1 MSETKLRDYLN
12 KVTTDLHRTR
22 LRLREVEAKNRE
34 PIAIVAMSCRFPG
47 GVSSPEELWRM
58 VADGADGLSP
68 FPKDRGWH
76 EELYDPDPDSQG
88 TSYVNEGGF
97 LHDAALFDPAF
108 FGISPREALAMDP
121 QQRLLLEVSWE
132 VLERAGIDPL
142 SVKGSTGGVFMGAA
156 FQGYGAAGPV
166 EAEEVEGHLMTG
178 QTPAVTS
185 GRISY
190 VLGLEGPA
198 VTVDTACSSSLV
210 TLHLAAQALRQGE
223 CDFALAGGITVMAGP
238 GTFTEF
244 SRQRGLA
251 SDGRCKPFA
260 AGADGTNWSEGVGV
274 LLVERLSDARR
285 HGHPVLAV
293 VRGSAVNQDGA
304 SNGLT
309 APNGPSQRRVIRQ
322 ALDNAGLTPDEVDVV
337 EAHGTG
343 TSLGDPIEAQALIA
357 SYGQDRPE
365 DRPLWLGSIKSNIGH
380 AQAAAGVAGV
390 IKMVMAMRHG
400 ILPKTLHVDEPT
412 PHVDWSAGAVELLTE
427 ARPWPETGR
436 LRRAGISSFGI
447 SGTNAHT
454 IIEQAP
460 EAEEPEPA
468 GPEAGA
474 PRPIASSVV
483 PWLISGKGESAL
495 RAQAERLY
503 ARLTA
508 AEGDDPTAASVA
520 DIGYSLAV
528 SRSAFEHRAAVIGE
542 DRESLLRGLRAVAQ
556 GEVAQG
562 VVRGQAAKGRRTAFV
577 FPGQGAQWAGMAVGL
592 LDSSPVF
599 AEAIGECEKA
609 LSAYVDWSLT
619 AVLREAD
626 GAPGLDRVDVVQPV
640 LFAVMV
646 SLARLWRSVG
656 VEPDAVMG
664 HSQGEIAAA
673 CVAGALSLQDAAKVV
688 ALRSQAIA
696 AGLAGRGGMVSVGLP
711 VDRVRERIAAWDGAI
726 SVAAVNGPG
735 SVVVSG
741 DPGALDEMVA
751 KLEGEEV
758 RVRRVPVDYA
768 SHSAHVEAIREELL
782 KVLADIAPRSSRVP
796 FYSTVTGEV
805 VDTAGLDA
813 EYWYRNLRQTVELE
827 STTRTLLD
835 DGYTVFAEV
844 SPHPVLTLP
853 VQQTVEAAEAR
864 AVVAGTLRRDEGGPE
879 RFLTSAAELHASG
892 VGVDWRTVFEGHG
905 ARRIDLP
912 TYAFQRQ
919 RYWLDSAAA
928 MGDVGSVG
936 LRPVAHPLLSAAVS
950 LAGGGGVLLSGRL
963 SIATH
968 AWLADQTVQGV
979 PLVPGTA
986 FAEMAAQAG
995 DQVGCGRV
1003 DELVLLTPLAMPERG
1018 GVQIQVEVAEADAS
1032 GRRDVSVYSR
1042 MEPAGDEA
1050 DLEQP
1055 WVRHAHGV
1063 LTPPAAAAS
1072 FDFAKWPPSG
1082 AKPVEVSGGYE
1093 HAAEHGLYYG
1103 PAYRGL
1109 RRAWKRGD
1117 AVFADVELPEDQR
1130 GVAKYFGLHP
1140 ALFDAALQAIGANNA
1155 LRGGDDAP
1163 SAGNLMPFSW
1173 RGFSLEAVGA
1183 QALRVRIVPDG
1194 RQAVSLAMADTSGRP
1209 VATVESLVLRPM
1221 QAATLQ
1227 NAGRTAGDG
1236 PLRMEWTAGAVKPAE
1251 GVAPGWWAV
1260 LVDDCLGVGDALQ
1273 AAGFFPADVYTDPT
1287 ALSDTVAA
1295 GTSMPGMVVLPVAS
1309 NGPAAVDEVHTR
1321 VGEVLETVSSWLA
1334 DDRFAGTPLVV
1345 LTQGAVDTGEGVRD
1359 LAAAAVWGLVRSAQS
1374 EHPGRLVLVDTD
1386 DVERAVGLLAGVR
1399 ATREEQVVV
1408 RSGEVR
1414 VPRLARSAP
1423 ADDAPE
1429 TEVFGSGAVLVTE
1442 GTGALGGLVAR
1453 HLVARHGV
1461 RKLVLLSRRG
1471 AETDGAVALR
1481 AELAAGGADV
1491 VVTAGDAADRE
1502 ALAAVLAQLPEEF
1515 ALSAVVHADEVLDD
1529 GLFASLTRERASAVL
1544 RAKVD
1549 AAWNLHELTAHMD
1562 LSAFVLFSSTAGL
1575 LGAAGQGTCAAAHV
1589 FLDGLASWRRARGLP
1604 GVSLAWGPWAQD
1616 SGVTQREEIDSWRY
1630 QVMWKPAPD
1639 LAGGPL
1645 SGTWPVVVPASCAGD
1660 ELVSGVVAGLE
1671 RHGAGVV
1678 PVVVDERDLDADV
1691 LAERLREVAGQ
1702 SPELG
1707 GVLSLL
1713 ALDEEPCPGHPA
1725 LPSGYALSLA
1735 LVRAMVEAKIPARL
1749 WSATRGAVSVDG
1761 SERLTNPVQ
1770 AMVSALGRVAALELP
1785 PLWGGVV
1792 DLPAS
1797 LDERGAARLAGV
1809 LSAEGGEDQVAVRGS
1824 GVFVRRLVRSAAT
1837 AGDGTA
1843 WRARG
1848 TVLVTGGTGGLGGQ
1862 VARWLAR
1869 SGAEHLVLTSRR
1881 GPEAPGAAELRAEL
1895 EALGAR
1901 VTVAACDVADREQL
1915 AAVLDAVPEHQPLTA
1930 VVHAAGVTTA
1940 ASLLE
1945 TELADAARV
1954 VSGKV
1959 AGAVNLDELL
1969 GDRELDAFVVFSS
1982 ISGVWGGGNQGVYG
1996 SGNAFLDAL
2005 VERRRARGLAG
2016 TAVSWGPWAEGGMAT
2031 RDDAGEQL
2039 ARRGLPAMSP
2049 PLAIAALERAVA
2061 GDDGVLTVV
2070 DVDWERFA
2078 PSFTAVR
2085 PSPFLSDLYE
2095 VRRLEAAW
2103 NDAART
2109 GLAPVSSEEAVEL
2122 FDAGV
2127 TSGTAVVMSAR
2138 LDVAALRAQG
2148 AAMPAVFRSV
2158 VPDAPVR
2165 RAARSAEPEA
2175 DRPTQLR
2182 QRLAGLSRAETD
2194 EALLELVR
2202 TVAAAVL
2209 GFASP
2214 DDIDADHEFMEM
2226 GFTSLTA
2233 VEFRNQMAALTG
2245 LRLNTTVVF
2254 DHPSPREMV
2263 AHLRPRIAA
2272 EIASAPAGRQG
2283 REQTAPAAQADPAA
2297 PAASPVTGPVSPV
2310 PQANTDDTLSSLYR
2324 QAARQGKPKV
2334 GMALLVNAARLRPT
2348 FEDPAG
2354 FEGNIRP
2361 ARLARGTERPLL
2373 MCFSSHVA
2381 LGGVHQYVRFA
2392 APFRGNRDVAA
2403 LGTVGSVQG
2412 ESLPATLDALFRLQA
2427 RAVAEYAEGAPVVL
2441 CGSSAGG
2448 MFAHSV
2454 AAALES
2460 QGTPPA
2466 GVVLMD
2472 TYLPYTTKLVQ
2483 FEDAWLD
2490 EMYERDELVSMD
2502 SVRMSAMGWYSHLME
2517 GWEPPEI
2524 SVPSLHIR
2532 ATETVLRTNPDAG
2545 AQSWQADWPADSAID
2560 VPGNHFS
2567 MMEKHADTTAQAV
2580 EDWVANL

>member
-22 LRLREVEAKNRE
+22 LRLREVEEKNRE

-47 GVSSPEELWRM
+47 GVSSPEDLWRM

-76 EELYDPDPDSQG
+76 EEVYNPDPDSQG

-97 LHDAALFDPAF
+97 LHDAAMFDPVF

-121 QQRLLLEVSWE
+121 QQRLLLEASWE
-132 VLERAGIDPL
+132 VLERAGIDPQ
-142 SVKGSTGGVFMGAA
+142 SVKGTTGGVFMGAA
-156 FQGYGAAGPV
+156 FQGYGAAGPI

-260 AGADGTNWSEGVGV
+260 AAADGTNWSEGVGV

-285 HGHPVLAV
+285 HDHPVLAV

-322 ALDNAGLTPDEVDVV
+322 ALDNAGLTPDDVDIV

-357 SYGQDRPE
+357 SYGQDRPA

-380 AQAAAGVAGV
+380 AQAAAGVAGI

-436 LRRAGISSFGI
+436 PRRAAISSFAI

-454 IIEQAP
+454 IIEQAT
-460 EAEEPEPA
+460 EAEEPESDGSGA
-468 GPEAGA
+468 EA
-474 PRPIASSVV
+474 PHPVASAVV
-483 PWLISGKGESAL
+483 PWLLSGKGEAAL

-503 ARLTA
+503 DRLTA
-508 AEGDDPTAASVA
+508 QGSAEDDDLATASVA
-520 DIGYSLAV
+520 DIGYSLAA

-556 GEVAQG
+556 GEVTPG

-577 FPGQGAQWAGMAVGL
+577 FPGQGAQWVGMAVGL
-592 LDSSPVF
+592 LESSPVF
-599 AEAIGECEKA
+599 AEAIGECETA
-609 LSAYVDWSLT
+609 LSAHVDWSLT
-619 AVLREAD
+619 EVLRGTE
-626 GAPGLDRVDVVQPV
+626 GAPGYDRVDVVQPA

-673 CVAGALSLQDAAKVV
+673 CVAGALSLEDAAKVV

-711 VDRVRERIAAWDGAI
+711 ADEVRERIAPWDGAI

-751 KLEGEEV
+751 RLEGEKV

-768 SHSAHVEAIREELL
+768 SHSAHVEAIHDELL
-782 KVLADIAPRSSRVP
+782 KVLADITPRSSEVP
-796 FYSTVTGEV
+796 FYSTVSGEV
-805 VDTAGLDA
+805 MNTAGLDA
-813 EYWYRNLRQTVELE
+813 EYWFRNLRQTVELE

-835 DGYTVFAEV
+835 EGHSVFIEV

-853 VQQTVEAAEAR
+853 VQQTVEAAESR
-864 AVVAGTLRRDEGGPE
+864 AVVVGTLRRDEGGTE
-879 RFLTSAAELHASG
+879 RFLTSAAEVHVSG
-892 VGVDWRTVFEGHG
+892 VGVDWPKVFAGRG
-905 ARRIDLP
+905 ARRVDLP

-919 RYWLDSAAA
+919 RYWLDAMAAG
-928 MGDVGSVG
+928 GDVGSVG
-936 LRPVAHPLLSAAVS
+936 LGAVAHPMLSAAIS
-950 LAGGGGVLLSGRL
+950 MAGGGGVLLSGRL

-968 AWLADQTVQGV
+968 AWLADHAVQGV
-979 PLVPGTA
+979 ALVPGTA

-1003 DELVLLTPLAMPERG
+1003 DELVLVAPLAMPERG
-1018 GVQIQVEVAEADAS
+1018 GVQIQVEVGEADAS

-1042 MEPAGDEA
+1042 LEPTDDSA

-1055 WVRHAHGV
+1055 WVQHAHGA
-1063 LTPPAAAAS
+1063 LTPPAPAAS

-1082 AKPVEVSGGYE
+1082 AKPVDVSGGYE
-1093 HAAEHGLYYG
+1093 HAEEHGLHYG
-1103 PAYRGL
+1103 PAFRGL

-1117 AVFADVELPEDQR
+1117 AVFADVELPEDQL

-1140 ALFDAALQAIGANNA
+1140 ALFDGALQAIGANNA

-1183 QALRVRIVPDG
+1183 QALRVRVVPDG
-1194 RQAVSLAMADTSGRP
+1194 RQAVSLAMADSSGRP
-1209 VATVESLVLRPM
+1209 VATVDSLLFRPM
-1221 QAATLQ
+1221 QAAALQ
-1227 NAGRTAGDG
+1227 SMSRTVGEA
-1236 PLRMEWTAGAVKPAE
+1236 LFRMEWTADGAKPAE

-1260 LVDDCLGVGDALQ
+1260 LVDDCLGVGDALEV
-1273 AAGFFPADVYTDPT
+1273 AGFYPADVYTDT
-1287 ALSDTVAA
+1287 AALSDTVAA

-1309 NGPAAVDEVHTR
+1309 SGSDVVDEVHTR
-1321 VGEVLETVSSWLA
+1321 VAEVLETVQSWVA
-1334 DDRFAGTPLVV
+1334 DDRFADVPLVV
-1345 LTQGAVDTGEGVRD
+1345 LTRGAVDTGDGVGD
-1359 LAAAAVWGLVRSAQS
+1359 LAGAAAWGLVRSAQS
-1374 EHPGRLVLVDTD
+1374 EHPGRVVLVDTD
-1386 DVERAVGLLAGVR
+1386 DVERAVGLLGGVV
-1399 ATREEQVVV
+1399 ATREEQVVL

-1414 VPRLARSAP
+1414 VPRLARALP
-1423 ADDAPE
+1423 AGDAPE
-1429 TEVFGSGAVLVTE
+1429 SEVFGSGAVLVTE
-1442 GTGALGGLVAR
+1442 GTSARGGLVAR

-1461 RKLVLLSRRG
+1461 KKLVLLSRRD
-1471 AETDGAVALR
+1471 AETDGAAALR
-1481 AELAAGGADV
+1481 AELEAAGAAV
-1491 VVTAGDAADRE
+1491 VVTTCNAADRD
-1502 ALAAVLAQLPEEF
+1502 ALAAVLAALPEEF
-1515 ALSAVVHADEVLDD
+1515 ALSAVVHADEMLDD
-1529 GLFASLTRERASAVL
+1529 GLFASLTRERASAML
-1544 RAKVD
+1544 RTKVD
-1549 AAWNLHELTAHMD
+1549 AAWNLHELTAGMD

-1575 LGAAGQGTCAAAHV
+1575 LGATGRGNYAAANV

-1604 GVSLAWGPWAQD
+1604 GVSLAWGRWAQD
-1616 SGVTQREEIDSWRY
+1616 ADVAQSEQEMIDNWRY
-1630 QVMWKPAPD
+1630 QVSWKPVPD
-1639 LAGGPL
+1639 PARRSL
-1645 SGTWPVVVPASCAGD
+1645 SGTWPVVVPASRAGD
-1660 ELVSGVVAGLE
+1660 ELVAEVVAGLE
-1671 RHGAGVV
+1671 RHGANVV
-1678 PVVVDERDLDADV
+1678 SVVVDERDLDASV
-1691 LAERLREVAGQ
+1691 LAERLREVAGRA
-1702 SPELG
+1702 PELG

-1725 LPSGYALSLA
+1725 MPNGYALSLV
-1735 LVRAMVEAKIPARL
+1735 LVRAMVEARIPARL
-1749 WSATRGAVSVDG
+1749 WSGTRGAVSVDG
-1761 SERLTNPVQ
+1761 SERLTSPLQ

-1792 DLPAS
+1792 DLPES

-1809 LSAEGGEDQVAVRGS
+1809 LSVEGGEDQVAVRGS
-1824 GVFVRRLVRSAAT
+1824 GVFVRRLVRSAPPVAQ
-1837 AGDGTA
+1837 GTA
-1843 WRARG
+1843 WRPRG
-1848 TVLVTGGTGGLGGQ
+1848 TVLVTGGTGGLGGE
-1862 VARWLAR
+1862 VARWLVR
-1869 SGAEHLVLTSRR
+1869 KGAEHLVLTSRR
-1881 GPEAPGAAELRAEL
+1881 GPEAPGAAELREEL
-1895 EALGAR
+1895 EKLGAR

-1915 AAVLDAVPEHQPLTA
+1915 AAVLAAVPEEYPLTA
-1930 VVHAAGVTTA
+1930 VVHVAGATGGTP
-1940 ASLLE
+1940 LLE
-1945 TELADAARV
+1945 TGLADAASL

-1959 AGAVNLDELL
+1959 AGAVNLDALL

-1982 ISGVWGGGNQGVYG
+1982 ISGLWG
-1996 SGNAFLDAL
+1996 SGGLSAYSSANAYLDAL
-2005 VERRRARGLAG
+2005 VEDRRGRGLVG
-2016 TAVSWGPWAEGGMAT
+2016 TSVVWGPWAEIGMAAG
-2031 RDDAGEQL
+2031 DDQGDHLE
-2039 ARRGLPAMSP
+2039 RRGLPRLAPRPAM
-2049 PLAIAALERAVA
+2049 AGLERVVA
-2061 GDDGVLTVV
+2061 DDDGVVTVV
-2070 DVDWERFA
+2070 DVDWERFVPA
-2078 PSFTAVR
+2078 FTAGR
-2085 PSPFLSDLYE
+2085 PSPLLSDLYE
-2095 VRRLEAAW
+2095 VRRLDAAW
-2103 NDAART
+2103 NDVART
-2109 GLAPVSSEEAVEL
+2109 GLAPLTSDEGLEL
-2122 FDAGV
+2122 FDASV
-2127 TSGTAVVMSAR
+2127 TSGTAVVIPAR
-2138 LDVAALRAQG
+2138 LDMAALRAQG
-2148 AAMPAVFRSV
+2148 AALPAVFRPV
-2158 VPDAPVR
+2158 VPQAPVR
-2165 RAARSAEPEA
+2165 RAARAAESEV
-2175 DRPTQLR
+2175 DQPTQLR
-2182 QRLAGLSRAETD
+2182 QRLAGLPEAERD
-2194 EALLELVR
+2194 EALLEMVR

-2209 GFASP
+2209 GFASHN
-2214 DDIDADHEFMEM
+2214 DIDTGHEFMEM
-2226 GFTSLTA
+2226 GFNSLTA
-2233 VEFRNQMAALTG
+2233 VEFRNQLAALTG

-2254 DHPSPREMV
+2254 DYPSPGEMV
-2263 AHLRPRIAA
+2263 AHLRPRLAA
-2272 EIASAPAGRQG
+2272 EIASAPAVGQVQ
-2283 REQTAPAAQADPAA
+2283 EQTAPAAVAAA
-2297 PAASPVTGPVSPV
+2297 PAAEPVSPA
-2310 PQANTDDTLSSLYR
+2310 PQGSAPDTLGSLYR
-2324 QAARQGKPKV
+2324 LAAQQGKSSI
-2334 GMALLVNAARLRPT
+2334 GMELLVSAAKLRPT
-2348 FEDPAG
+2348 FEDPAD

-2361 ARLARGTERPLL
+2361 ARLSRGPGRPRL
-2373 MCFSSHVA
+2373 MCFASHVA
-2381 LGGVHQYVRFA
+2381 LGGVHQYARFA

-2403 LGTVGSVQG
+2403 LHTVGSVEG
-2412 ESLPATLDALFRLQA
+2412 ESLPANLDALFRLQA
-2427 RAVAEYAEGAPVVL
+2427 RVVAEYAEGAPIVL

-2448 MFAHSV
+2448 MLAHSV

-2460 QGTPPA
+2460 QGTPAA

-2472 TYLPYTTKLVQ
+2472 TYLPYTTRLGGGVA
-2483 FEDAWLD
+2483 DAWLD
-2490 EMYERDELVSMD
+2490 EMYEREEVVSMEG
-2502 SVRMSAMGWYSHLME
+2502 VRMSAMGWYAHLME
-2517 GWEPPEI
+2517 GWKPPEI
-2524 SVPSLHIR
+2524 SVPSLHLR
-2532 ATETVLRTNPDAG
+2532 ASEVSADPNAPAET
-2545 AQSWQADWPADSAID
+2545 WQADWPADTVID
-2560 VPGNHFS
+2560 VPGNHFT
-2567 MMEKHADTTAQAV
+2567 MMENYADTTAQAV
-2580 EDWVANL
+2580 EDWVADL

>member
-12 KVTTDLHRTR
+12 RVTTDLHRTR
-22 LRLREVEAKNRE
+22 QRLRDVEAKQRE

-47 GVSSPEELWRM
+47 GVTSPEELWRI
-58 VADGADGLSP
+58 VADEIDVLSP

-76 EELYDPDPDSQG
+76 EELFNPDPDSQG

-97 LHDAALFDPAF
+97 LYDAALFDPVF

-121 QQRLLLEVSWE
+121 QQRLLLETSWE
-132 VLERAGIDPL
+132 VVERAGIDPL
-142 SVKGSTGGVFMGAA
+142 SVKGAAGGVFIGGANT
-156 FQGYGAAGPV
+156 GYGAAGAM
-166 EAEEVEGHLMTG
+166 EAEEVEGHLLTG
-178 QTPAVTS
+178 QHPAVTS

-210 TLHLAAQALRQGE
+210 ALHMAVQALRQGE
-223 CDFALAGGITVMAGP
+223 CDFALAGGVAVMALP
-238 GTFTEF
+238 GGFTEF

-251 SDGRCKPFA
+251 TDGRCKPFA
-260 AGADGTNWSEGVGV
+260 AAADGTNWSEGVGV
-274 LLVERLSDARR
+274 LFVERLSDARR
-285 HGHPVLAV
+285 NGHPVLAV
-293 VRGSAVNQDGA
+293 IRGSAINQDGT

-322 ALDNAGLTPDEVDVV
+322 ALKNADLTPADVDAV

-343 TSLGDPIEAQALIA
+343 TSLGDPIEAQALLA
-357 SYGQDRPE
+357 TYGKERPE
-365 DRPLWLGSIKSNIGH
+365 DKPLWLGALKSNIGH
-380 AQAAAGVAGV
+380 TQWTSGVAGV
-390 IKMVMAMRHG
+390 IKMVMAMRNG

-436 LRRAGISSFGI
+436 PRRAGISAFGI
-447 SGTNAHT
+447 GGTNAHT

-468 GPEAGA
+468 DPQAGA
-474 PRPIASSVV
+474 GGEPAPAASSVV
-483 PWLISGKGESAL
+483 PWLVSGKGEAAL
-495 RAQAERLY
+495 RAQAERLH
-503 ARLTA
+503 ASLTA
-508 AEGDDPTAASVA
+508 QGASQDNDLALASVA

-528 SRSAFEHRAAVIGE
+528 SRSALEHRAVVIGE
-542 DRESLLRGLRAVAQ
+542 DRDSLLRGLQAVAQ
-556 GEVAQG
+556 GEIAPG
-562 VVRGQAAKGRRTAFV
+562 VVKGQTVKRPRTVFV
-577 FPGQGAQWAGMAVGL
+577 FPGQGAQWAGMAVDL
-592 LDSSPVF
+592 LESSPVF

-619 AVLREAD
+619 DVLREAE
-626 GAPGLDRVDVVQPV
+626 GAPGFDRVDVVQPV

-656 VEPDAVMG
+656 VVPDAVMG

-673 CVAGALSLQDAAKVV
+673 CVAGALSLEDAAKVV

-696 AGLAGRGGMVSVGLP
+696 ASLAGRGGMVSVGLP
-711 VDRVRERIAAWDGAI
+711 VDQVKERIVSWDGAI

-751 KLEGEEV
+751 ELEGEEV

-782 KVLADIAPRSSRVP
+782 KVLADLQPRSSEVP
-796 FYSTVTGEV
+796 FYSTVSGAQ

-835 DGYTVFAEV
+835 DGHTAFAEV

-853 VQQTVEAAEAR
+853 VQQTVEAAEKK
-864 AVVAGTLRRDEGGPE
+864 AVVVGTLRRDEGGLE
-879 RFLTSAAELHASG
+879 RFLTSAAELHVSG
-892 VGVDWRTVFEGHG
+892 VGVDWRTVYEGRG
-905 ARRIDLP
+905 ARRVDLP

-919 RYWLDSAAA
+919 RYWLNSVAAV
-928 MGDVGSVG
+928 GDVGSVG
-936 LRPVAHPLLSAAVS
+936 LGAVWHPLLGAAVS
-950 LAGGGGVLLSGRL
+950 LAGGGGVVLSGRL
-963 SIATH
+963 SMATH
-968 AWLADQTVQGV
+968 AWLADHAVQGV

-986 FAEMAAQAG
+986 FAEMVAQAG

-1003 DELVLLTPLAMPERG
+1003 DELVLLAPLAVPERG
-1018 GVQIQVEVAEADAS
+1018 GVQIQVEVGEADAS
-1032 GRRDVSVYSR
+1032 GHREVSVYSR
-1042 MEPAGDEA
+1042 MEPADDKA
-1050 DLEQP
+1050 DLEEP

-1063 LTPPAAAAS
+1063 LTPPGPAAS

-1082 AKPVEVSGGYE
+1082 AKPVDISGGYE
-1093 HAAEHGLYYG
+1093 HAEEHGLHYG

-1117 AVFADVELPEDQR
+1117 AVFAEVELPEDQR
-1130 GVAKYFGLHP
+1130 GIAKYFGLHP
-1140 ALFDAALQAIGANNA
+1140 ALFDAAIQAMGANNA

-1163 SAGNLMPFSW
+1163 SAGSLMPFSW

-1183 QALRVRIVPDG
+1183 QALRVRIIPDG

-1209 VATVESLVLRPM
+1209 VASVDSLLFRPM

-1227 NAGRTAGDG
+1227 NTGRTAGDAL
-1236 PLRMEWTAGAVKPAE
+1236 LRMEWTAGAVKPAE

-1260 LVDDCLGVGDALQ
+1260 LVDDCLGVGAALE
-1273 AAGFFPADVYTDPT
+1273 AAGTYPADVYPDPA

-1309 NGPAAVDEVHTR
+1309 NGPAVVDEVHTR
-1321 VGEVLETVSSWLA
+1321 VGEVLETVQSWVA
-1334 DDRFAGTPLVV
+1334 DDRFVGTPLVV
-1345 LTQGAVDTGEGVRD
+1345 LTQGAVDTGDGVRD
-1359 LAAAAVWGLVRSAQS
+1359 LAAAAAWGLVRSAQS
-1374 EHPGRLVLVDTD
+1374 EHPGRVVLVDTD
-1386 DVERAVGLLAGVR
+1386 DVERAVKLLAGVVT
-1399 ATREEQVVV
+1399 AREEQVVV

-1414 VPRLARSAP
+1414 VPRLARSLP
-1423 ADDAPE
+1423 AGNAPE
-1429 TEVFGSGAVLVTE
+1429 PEVFGSGAVLVTE

-1471 AETDGAVALR
+1471 AETDGAVELR
-1481 AELAAGGADV
+1481 ADLEAADAEV
-1491 VVTAGDAADRE
+1491 VVAACDAADRE
-1502 ALAAVLAQLPEEF
+1502 ALAAVLAGLSEEF

-1549 AAWNLHELTAHMD
+1549 AAWNLHELTAGMD

-1575 LGAAGQGTCAAAHV
+1575 LGAAGQSNYAAANV
-1589 FLDGLASWRRARGLP
+1589 FLDGLASWRRAQGLP
-1604 GVSLAWGPWAQD
+1604 GVSLAWGRWAQD
-1616 SGVTQREEIDSWRY
+1616 SGVTQQEEIDNWRY
-1630 QVMWKPAPD
+1630 QVSWKPVPD
-1639 LAGGPL
+1639 VAGGSL
-1645 SGTWPVVVPASCAGD
+1645 SGTWPVVVPASRAGD

-1671 RHGAGVV
+1671 RHGADVV
-1678 PVVVDERDLDADV
+1678 SVVVDERDLDANV
-1691 LAERLREVAGQ
+1691 LAERLREVAEQ
-1702 SPELG
+1702 APELG

-1725 LPSGYALSLA
+1725 LPGGYALSLA

-1749 WSATRGAVSVDG
+1749 WSGTRGAVSVGG
-1761 SERLTNPVQ
+1761 SDRLTNPVQ
-1770 AMVSALGRVAALELP
+1770 AMVSALGRVTALELP

-1792 DLPAS
+1792 DLPES

-1809 LSAEGGEDQVAVRGS
+1809 LSVEGGEDQVAVRGS

-1837 AGDGTA
+1837 TGKAT

-1848 TVLVTGGTGGLGGQ
+1848 TVLVTGGTGGLGAHT
-1862 VARWLAR
+1862 ARWLAR

-1881 GPEAPGAAELRAEL
+1881 GPDAPGASELREEL

-1915 AAVLDAVPEHQPLTA
+1915 AAVLDAVEREHPLTA
-1930 VVHAAGVTTA
+1930 VVHVAGATGVVP
-1940 ASLLE
+1940 LME
-1945 TELADAARV
+1945 TGLADAAALV
-1954 VSGKV
+1954 AGKV
-1959 AGAVNLDELL
+1959 AGASNLDELL
-1969 GDRELDAFVVFSS
+1969 GDRELDAFVLFSS
-1982 ISGVWGGGNQGVYG
+1982 VSGMWG
-1996 SGNAFLDAL
+1996 SGGQAAYSAANAYLDAL
-2005 VERRRARGLAG
+2005 VEERRGRGLVG
-2016 TAVSWGPWAEGGMAT
+2016 TSVVWGPWAESGMAAG
-2031 RDDAGEQL
+2031 DVSGEQL
-2039 ARRGLPAMSP
+2039 ARRGLPRMAP
-2049 PLAIAALERAVA
+2049 EPAIAGLERAVA
-2061 GDDGVLTVV
+2061 GGDGVVTVV

-2078 PSFTAVR
+2078 PSFTSVR
-2085 PSPFLSDLYE
+2085 PSRFLSDLYE
-2095 VRRLEAAW
+2095 VQRLDTAW
-2103 NDAART
+2103 NDVART
-2109 GLAPVSSEEAVEL
+2109 GLVPLSSEEGLEL

-2127 TSGTAVVMSAR
+2127 VSDTAVVVPAR
-2138 LDVAALRAQG
+2138 LDIGVLRAQG

-2165 RAARSAEPEA
+2165 RAARAAESEV
-2175 DRPTQLR
+2175 DQPTQLR
-2182 QRLAGLSRAETD
+2182 QRLAGLSEAETD
-2194 EALLELVR
+2194 EVLLELVR

-2209 GFASP
+2209 GFASHN
-2214 DDIDADHEFMEM
+2214 DIDTSHEFMEM
-2226 GFTSLTA
+2226 GFNSLTA
-2233 VEFRNQMAALTG
+2233 VEFRNQLAALTG

-2254 DHPSPREMV
+2254 DYPSPGEMV
-2263 AHLRPRIAA
+2263 AHLRPRLAA
-2272 EIASAPAGRQG
+2272 EVPSSPVNRQVQE
-2283 REQTAPAAQADPAA
+2283 RTAPAAPVAAPAPVTEPAPAA
-2297 PAASPVTGPVSPV
+2297 P
-2310 PQANTDDTLSSLYR
+2310 QADDTLGSLYR
-2324 QAARQGKPKV
+2324 QAAQQGKHKV
-2334 GMALLVNAARLRPT
+2334 GMDLLVNAARLRPT
-2348 FEDPAG
+2348 FEDPAD
-2354 FEGNIRP
+2354 FEGTIRP
-2361 ARLARGTERPLL
+2361 ARLSRGPGRPRLV
-2373 MCFSSHVA
+2373 CFSSHVA
-2381 LGGVHQYVRFA
+2381 LGGVHQYARFA

-2403 LGTVGSVQG
+2403 LGTVGSVPG

-2427 RAVAEYAEGAPVVL
+2427 RLVAEYAQGDPVVL

-2454 AAALES
+2454 AAAMEG
-2460 QGTPPA
+2460 QGTPAA

-2472 TYLPYTTKLVQ
+2472 TYLPYTTKLGQ
-2483 FEDAWLD
+2483 FEDAWTN
-2490 EMYERDELVSMD
+2490 EMYEREELVSMD
-2502 SVRMSAMGWYSHLME
+2502 GVRMSAMGWYVHLLE
-2517 GWEPPEI
+2517 GWKPPQI
-2524 SVPSLHIR
+2524 SVPSLQVR
-2532 ATETVLRTNPDAG
+2532 ATERVLAAAPDAD

-2560 VPGNHFS
+2560 VPGDHFT

>member
-22 LRLREVEAKNRE
+22 LRLREVEEKNRE

-58 VADGADGLSP
+58 VAEGADGLSP
-68 FPKDRGWH
+68 FPKDRGWL
-76 EELYDPDPDSQG
+76 EEVYDPDPDSQG

-97 LHDAALFDPAF
+97 LHDAALFDPVF

-121 QQRLLLEVSWE
+121 QQRLLLEASWE

-142 SVKGSTGGVFMGAA
+142 SVKGTTGGVFMGAA
-156 FQGYGAAGPV
+156 FQGYGAAGPI

-190 VLGLEGPA
+190 VLGIEGPA

-260 AGADGTNWSEGVGV
+260 AAADGTNWSEGVGV

-285 HGHPVLAV
+285 LGHPVLAV

-322 ALDNAGLTPDEVDVV
+322 ALDNAGLTPDDVDVV

-380 AQAAAGVAGV
+380 AQAAAGVAGI

-400 ILPKTLHVDEPT
+400 VLPKTLHVDEPT

-427 ARPWPETGR
+427 AQPWPETGR
-436 LRRAGISSFGI
+436 PRRAGISSFAI

-460 EAEEPEPA
+460 EAEESESA
-468 GPEAGA
+468 GAEAEA
-474 PRPIASSVV
+474 PRPVASSVV
-483 PWLISGKGESAL
+483 PWLVSGKGETAM

-508 AEGDDPTAASVA
+508 EGDDLTGASVA
-520 DIGYSLAV
+520 DIGYSLAA

-542 DRESLLRGLRAVAQ
+542 DRESLLRGLRAVAE

-577 FPGQGAQWAGMAVGL
+577 FPGQGAQWAGMGVEL
-592 LDSSPVF
+592 LESSPVF
-599 AEAIGECEKA
+599 AEAIGECETA

-619 AVLREAD
+619 DVLRGAE
-626 GAPGLDRVDVVQPV
+626 GAPGFDRVDVVQPV

-646 SLARLWRSVG
+646 SLAKLWRSVG

-673 CVAGALSLQDAAKVV
+673 CVAGALSLEDAAKVV
-688 ALRSQAIA
+688 TLRSQAIA

-711 VDRVRERIAAWDGAI
+711 VDQVKDRIAAWDGAI

-735 SVVVSG
+735 SIVVSG
-741 DPGALDEMVA
+741 DAKALDEMVA

-768 SHSAHVEAIREELL
+768 SHSAHVEEIREELL
-782 KVLADIAPRSSRVP
+782 KVLADIEPRSSEVP
-796 FYSTVTGEV
+796 FYSTVSGEL

-835 DGYTVFAEV
+835 DGFTVFAEV
-844 SPHPVLTLP
+844 SPHPVLALP

-864 AVVAGTLRRDEGGPE
+864 AVVVGTLRRDEGGPE
-879 RFLTSAAELHASG
+879 RFLTSAAELHTSG
-892 VGVDWRTVFEGHG
+892 VGVDWRKVFEGRG
-905 ARRIDLP
+905 ARRVDLP

-919 RYWLDSAAA
+919 RYWLDSMAAV
-928 MGDVGSVG
+928 GDVGSVG
-936 LRPVAHPLLSAAVS
+936 LRAVAHPLLSAAVS

-963 SIATH
+963 STATNP
-968 AWLADQTVQGV
+968 WLAEHTVQGV
-979 PLVPGTA
+979 ALVPGTA

-1003 DELVLLTPLAMPERG
+1003 DELVLVAPLTMPERG
-1018 GVQIQVEVAEADAS
+1018 GVQVQVEVGEADAS
-1032 GRRDVSVYSR
+1032 GHRDVSVYSR
-1042 MEPAGDEA
+1042 MEPADEEA

-1055 WVRHAHGV
+1055 WVQHAHGV
-1063 LTPPAAAAS
+1063 LTPPVQAAS

-1082 AKPVEVSGGYE
+1082 AKPVDVSGGYE

-1117 AVFADVELPEDQR
+1117 AVFADVELPEEQL
-1130 GVAKYFGLHP
+1130 GIAKYFGLHP

-1155 LRGGDDAP
+1155 LSGGDDAP

-1209 VATVESLVLRPM
+1209 VASVDSLLFRPM

-1227 NAGRTAGDG
+1227 NVSRTAGEA
-1236 PLRMEWTAGAVKPAE
+1236 LFRMEWTAGAAKPAE

-1260 LVDDCLGVGDALQ
+1260 LVDDCLGVGDALE
-1273 AAGFFPADVYTDPT
+1273 AAGFFPADVYPDSE
-1287 ALSDTVAA
+1287 ALSDTLAT

-1309 NGPAAVDEVHTR
+1309 AGPAVVDEVHTR
-1321 VGEVLETVSSWLA
+1321 VGEVLETVQSWLA
-1334 DDRFAGTPLVV
+1334 DDRFSGTPLVV
-1345 LTQGAVDTGEGVRD
+1345 LTQGAVDTGDGVTD
-1359 LAAAAVWGLVRSAQS
+1359 LASAAAWGLVRSAQA

-1386 DVERAVGLLAGVR
+1386 DVERAVALLAGVV

-1414 VPRLARSAP
+1414 LPRLARSLP
-1423 ADDAPE
+1423 AGDAPE
-1429 TEVFGSGAVLVTE
+1429 SEVFGSGAVLVTE

-1461 RKLVLLSRRG
+1461 KKLVLLSRRG
-1471 AETDGAVALR
+1471 AETDGAAEAR
-1481 AELAAGGADV
+1481 AELEAAGAEV
-1491 VVTAGDAADRE
+1491 VVMACDAADRE
-1502 ALAAVLAQLPEEF
+1502 ALAAVLAGLPEEL

-1529 GLFASLTRERASAVL
+1529 GLFASLTRERATAVL

-1549 AAWNLHELTAHMD
+1549 AAWNLHELTAGMD

-1575 LGAAGQGTCAAAHV
+1575 LGAAGQSNYAAANV
-1589 FLDGLASWRRARGLP
+1589 FLDGLASWRRTQGLP
-1604 GVSLAWGPWAQD
+1604 GVSLAWGRWAED
-1616 SGVTQREEIDSWRY
+1616 SGVTPPGRDEIDNWRY
-1630 QVMWKPAPD
+1630 QVSWKLVPDPAK
-1639 LAGGPL
+1639 GSL
-1645 SGTWPVVVPASCAGD
+1645 SGTWPVVVPASHAGD

-1671 RHGAGVV
+1671 RHGADVV
-1678 PVVVDERDLDADV
+1678 SVVVDERDLDPNV
-1691 LAERLREVAGQ
+1691 LAERLREVAEQ
-1702 SPELG
+1702 APELG

-1725 LPSGYALSLA
+1725 LPSGYALSLV

-1749 WSATRGAVSVDG
+1749 WSGTRGAVSVGG
-1761 SERLTNPVQ
+1761 SDRLTSPLQ
-1770 AMVSALGRVAALELP
+1770 AMVSALGRVAALELS

-1792 DLPAS
+1792 DLPKS

-1809 LSAEGGEDQVAVRGS
+1809 LSAGGGEDQVAVRGS
-1824 GVFVRRLVRSAAT
+1824 GVFVRRLARSAPSVV
-1837 AGDGTA
+1837 DGTA

-1862 VARWLAR
+1862 AARWLAR

-1881 GPEAPGAAELRAEL
+1881 GPEAPGAAELREEL
-1895 EALGAR
+1895 EGLGAR
-1901 VTVAACDVADREQL
+1901 VTVAACDVADVKQL
-1915 AAVLDAVPEHQPLTA
+1915 AAVLDAVPEEYPLTA
-1930 VVHAAGVTTA
+1930 VVHVAGATGGTP
-1940 ASLLE
+1940 LLE
-1945 TELADAARV
+1945 TGLADAATI

-1969 GDRELDAFVVFSS
+1969 GDRELDAFVLFSS
-1982 ISGVWGGGNQGVYG
+1982 ISGLWG
-1996 SGNAFLDAL
+1996 SGGLAAYSSANAYLDAL
-2005 VERRRARGLAG
+2005 VEERRARGLVG
-2016 TAVSWGPWAEGGMAT
+2016 TSVVWGPWAEIGMAAA
-2031 RDDAGEQL
+2031 DEQGDHL
-2039 ARRGLPAMSP
+2039 ARRGLPRLTP
-2049 PLAIAALERAVA
+2049 EPAIAGLERLVA
-2061 GDDGVLTVV
+2061 GGDGVVTVV
-2070 DVDWERFA
+2070 DVDWERFVPA
-2078 PSFTAVR
+2078 FTATR
-2085 PSPFLSDLYE
+2085 PSPLLSDLYE
-2095 VRRLEAAW
+2095 VQRLDTEW
-2103 NDAART
+2103 NDVART
-2109 GLAPVSSEEAVEL
+2109 SLAPLSSEEGLEL

-2127 TSGTAVVMSAR
+2127 TSDTAVVIPAR
-2138 LDVAALRAQG
+2138 LDVGALRAQG
-2148 AAMPAVFRSV
+2148 AALPAFFRSV
-2158 VPDAPVR
+2158 VPDSPVR
-2165 RAARSAEPEA
+2165 RTARAAESEV
-2175 DRPTQLR
+2175 DQPTQLR
-2182 QRLAGLSRAETD
+2182 QRLAGLSEAERD
-2194 EALLELVR
+2194 EALLEMVR

-2214 DDIDADHEFMEM
+2214 NDIDTGHEFMEM
-2226 GFTSLTA
+2226 GFNSLTA
-2233 VEFRNQMAALTG
+2233 VEFRNQLAALTG
-2245 LRLNTTVVF
+2245 LKLNTTVVF
-2254 DHPSPREMV
+2254 DHPSPGEMV
-2263 AHLRPRIAA
+2263 AHLRPRLAA
-2272 EIASAPAGRQG
+2272 EIASGPPAGRQVQE
-2283 REQTAPAAQADPAA
+2283 RTAPAA
-2297 PAASPVTGPVSPV
+2297 PAAAPVTEPVSPA
-2310 PQANTDDTLSSLYR
+2310 PQVNTDDTLGSLYR
-2324 QAARQGKPKV
+2324 QAAQQGKVSV
-2334 GMALLVNAARLRPT
+2334 GMDLLVNAARLRPT
-2348 FEDPAG
+2348 FEDPADY
-2354 FEGNIRP
+2354 EGNIRP
-2361 ARLARGTERPLL
+2361 ARLSRGPQRPRL

-2381 LGGVHQYVRFA
+2381 LGGVHQYARFA
-2392 APFRGNRDVAA
+2392 APFRGNRDVAG

-2412 ESLPATLDALFRLQA
+2412 ESLPATLDTLFHLQA
-2427 RAVAEYAEGAPVVL
+2427 RVVAEYAEGDPIVL

-2472 TYLPYTTKLVQ
+2472 TYLPDTTKLGQ
-2483 FEDAWLD
+2483 FENAWLD
-2490 EMYERDELVSMD
+2490 EMYERDELVSMEG
-2502 SVRMSAMGWYSHLME
+2502 VRMSAMGWYSHLLAE
-2517 GWEPPEI
+2517 WKPPQI
-2524 SVPSLHIR
+2524 SVPTLHLR
-2532 ATETVLRTNPDAG
+2532 ATETVLRTDPNAEV
-2545 AQSWQADWPADSAID
+2545 QSWQADWPADSLID
-2560 VPGNHFS
+2560 VPGDHFS
-2567 MMEKHADTTAQAV
+2567 MMEKHAETTAQAV
-2580 EDWVANL
+2580 ENWMADL